1 MAVSSPQGKKHINWW
16 TDLETTLAQHSS
28 ASITS
33 LSSSPSLSPPSSYL
47 AVWSVN
53 SYSSCTT
60 VTCGE
65 RPEGRNNASFC
76 RTMAE
81 AFDLRLCVKK
91 NRGLCADKTSEMKE
105 RLTGNQSIRGGVI
118 FLHACCRVYRNSN
131 LYGSG
136 CNGPQLFTVQFSY
149 HPCVSIT
156 LSHLSRTHTKSSI
169 SIWGNSGQWGT
180 CPAICSA
187 HLSVVQ
193 QRRIQHL
200 ITCRYGSDL
209 GDGCWF

>member
-81 AFDLRLCVKK
+81 AFDLR
-91 NRGLCADKTSEMKE
+91 GLCAACVQTRPAKWKRGLQVTS
-105 RLTGNQSIRGGVI
+105 
-118 FLHACCRVYRNSN
+118 
-131 LYGSG
+131 LYVAVSSFYM
-136 CNGPQLFTVQFSY
+136 PVAAFTVTQIYTAADATAHSY
-149 HPCVSIT
+149 LQCSFLTIPASLS
-156 LSHLSRTHTKSSI
+156 LSHTSLAHTQSHPSPSEVTRHNEALVPPSAALI
-169 SIWGNSGQWGT
+169 CQLCNSGE
-180 CPAICSA
+180 
-187 HLSVVQ
+187 
-193 QRRIQHL
+193 
-200 ITCRYGSDL
+200 SDT
-209 GDGCWF
+209 